1 MKKWILLKNSGDKD
15 ADFAGLKNKNCK
27 ILKIY

>member
-27 ILKIY
+27 N